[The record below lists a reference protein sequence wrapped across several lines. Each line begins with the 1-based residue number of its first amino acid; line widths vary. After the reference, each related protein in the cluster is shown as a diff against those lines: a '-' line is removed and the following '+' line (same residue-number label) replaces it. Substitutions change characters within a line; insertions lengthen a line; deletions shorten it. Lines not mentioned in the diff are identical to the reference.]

1 MHMHTHEQERAM
13 SAPNAPT
20 ATTVPAVR
28 TAAIDPIELDV
39 SRRPGRMRA
48 IVQRRYG
55 GADQLVLDETDR
67 PTVGDDDV
75 LIRVVAAGVDR
86 GVGHLMTGRPYPTR
100 LGFGL
105 RRPRN
110 PIPGLDVSGVVEA
123 VGRGVTRFVEG
134 DRVFGVARG
143 SFAEYAVAAERKLAA
158 APHGLD
164 PVAAG
169 VLAVTG
175 STALQAIEDHGR
187 VTAGQQV
194 LVLGAS
200 GGVGTYAVQIAR
212 ATGAVVAGTAS
223 TDKLDLVRAL
233 GAASVIDHRVDDPL
247 SGDVRYDVI
256 VDTGGNRRLRDLRR
270 ALAPDGTLVIVG
282 GEGGGRWFGGLD
294 RQVRAVAWS
303 SVSKQRMTTFVASE
317 DADHLE
323 RLAGLVEA
331 GDVTPVIDRRFP
343 LHRAAD
349 AMRYLESGAARG
361 KVVLTVDDADPVAG
375 KH

>member
-1 MHMHTHEQERAM
+1 MSTPHT
-13 SAPNAPT
+13 
-20 ATTVPAVR
+20 TTTSTPHTTTTSTPQTTPAR
-28 TAAIDPIELDV
+28 TD
-39 SRRPGRMRA
+39 RMRA

-67 PTVGDDDV
+67 PSVGDHDV

-86 GVGHLMTGRPYPTR
+86 GVGHLMTGLPYPTR

-110 PIPGLDVSGVVEA
+110 PVPGLDVSGVVES
-123 VGRGVTRFVEG
+123 VGRSVSRFVEG

-143 SFAEYAVAAERKLAA
+143 SFAEFAVAAESKLAA
-158 APHGLD
+158 APHDLD
-164 PVAAG
+164 LVAAG
-169 VLAVTG
+169 ALAVTG

-187 VTAGQQV
+187 VGDGSHV

-212 ATGAVVAGTAS
+212 AVGARVVGTAS
-223 TDKLDLVRAL
+223 TDKVDLVQAI
-233 GAASVIDHRVDDPL
+233 GADLVIDHRTTDPL
-247 SGDVRYDVI
+247 DGSVRYDVI

-270 ALAPDGTLVIVG
+270 ALAHDGTLVIVG
-282 GEGGGRWFGGLD
+282 GEGGGRWIGGLD
-294 RQVRAVAWS
+294 RQLRAVALS
-303 SVSKQRMTTFVASE
+303 AFTTQRLTTFVASE
-317 DADHLE
+317 DGDHLE
-323 RLAGLVEA
+323 RLADLVEA
-331 GDVTPVIDRRFP
+331 GHVSPVVDRRFP

-361 KVVLTVDDADPVAG
+361 KVVLTVDAPDHPA
-375 KH
+375 

>member
-20 ATTVPAVR
+20 ATTTTA
-28 TAAIDPIELDV
+28 AAIDPIELDV

-123 VGRGVTRFVEG
+123 VGRGVNRFVEG

-212 ATGAVVAGTAS
+212 ATGAWVAGTAS